1 MNSLKIAIAA
11 LSTLIAVGAY
21 AADTTSPAPAATH
34 KTAKKAPHKQTSHKK
49 STAKKE
55 VAPAAAPAAN

>member
-1 MNSLKIAIAA
+1 MKSLKIAIAA

-21 AADTTSPAPAATH
+21 AADTTSTPPAATH
-34 KTAKKAPHKQTSHKK
+34 KTVKKAPHKQTTHKK

-55 VAPAAAPAAN
+55 TAPAAAPAAN